1 MTNPQPV
8 SARISILSRNS
19 ETVNWRTRHPR
30 GHRGDVYRNLR
41 TTSTSNLHIAF
52 SEAALQW
59 N

>member
-41 TTSTSNLHIAF
+41 TASTSNFHIAF
-52 SEAALQW
+52 SEAVHQ
-59 N
+59 